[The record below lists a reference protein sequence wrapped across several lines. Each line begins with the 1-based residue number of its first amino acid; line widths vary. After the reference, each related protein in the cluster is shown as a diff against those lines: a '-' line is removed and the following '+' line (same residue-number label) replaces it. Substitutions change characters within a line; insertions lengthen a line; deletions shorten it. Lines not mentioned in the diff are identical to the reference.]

1 MRIISSSLGALVLLG
16 LVSAGCGGKDGS
28 EVDGGNGNGKGG
40 SSSTGGL
47 NIGNPGGGSNG
58 IGGSN
63 GVVISPDDA
72 CATGTANASL
82 AGVNMFVMFDRSTSM
97 NDPTDINNR
106 NSPSRWAA
114 ASKALEGFFAST
126 DAAGLNLALRFFP
139 HDVPAAGCSQNGCNV
154 NACATPLVD
163 LGTLTAAA
171 APADAHEKAL
181 IDATAGATPAA
192 RGGGM
197 NGGMMSGGT
206 PISAA
211 LGGALQW
218 AKAQHQKTPDEN
230 TVVVLVTDGQPNGCD
245 TDIPTIAGLA
255 SAALAADGTRTYAI
269 GLTGS
274 QEADMDQ
281 IAMSGGTTKGIFVA
295 DGANTTQDLIAALG
309 AIRGAILDCDFPMP
323 TPTKDSGADPALIN
337 VNFTPSSG
345 AKSTLTQVANEAG
358 CATTAGWYYDNAVNP
373 SRIILCKSTCDT
385 VTADPMASL
394 QILLGCPTETNVPK

>member
-1 MRIISSSLGALVLLG
+1 MRIISSSLSAFVLLG
-16 LVSAGCGGKDGS
+16 LVAAGCGGKSGS
-28 EVDGGNGNGKGG
+28 EVNGGDGSGKGA

-47 NIGNPGGGSNG
+47 NISNTGGNGNGLGGSNSG
-58 IGGSN
+58 Q
-63 GVVISPDDA
+63 VINPDDA

-97 NDPTDINNR
+97 NDPTDPNDNA
-106 NSPSRWAA
+106 SPSRWTS
-114 ASKALEGFFAST
+114 ASGALDAFFAST
-126 DAAGLNLALRFFP
+126 NAAGLKLALRFFP

-154 NACATPLVD
+154 NACAAPLVD
-163 LGTLTAAA
+163 LGTLTPEA
-171 APADAHEKAL
+171 APTDAHEKAL
-181 IDATAGATPAA
+181 IDATAAATPAM
-192 RGGGM
+192 RVRGM

-211 LGGALQW
+211 LAGALQW
-218 AKAQHQKTPDEN
+218 ASAQHKKTPDEN

-245 TDIPTIAGLA
+245 TDIPTIAKLA
-255 SAALAADGTRTYAI
+255 ADALAADGTRTYAI

-295 DGANTTQDLIAALG
+295 DGANTTQDLLDALG

-323 TPTKDSGADPALIN
+323 TPTKDSGVDPTKIN
-337 VNFTPSSG
+337 VNLTQ
-345 AKSTLTQVANEAG
+345 STLTQVND
-358 CATTAGWYYDNAVNP
+358 ATACGTSSGWYYDNIMNP
-373 SRIILCKSTCDT
+373 SRIILCKATCDS

>member
-28 EVDGGNGNGKGG
+28 EVDGGNGDGKGA

-47 NIGNPGGGSNG
+47 NIGATSSGGSSNG
-58 IGGSN
+58 PLGGSS

-97 NDPTDINNR
+97 NDAAVRNGPT
-106 NSPSRWAA
+106 RWEL
-114 ASKALEGFFAST
+114 ASKALDAFFAST
-126 DAAGLNLALRFFP
+126 DAAGLKLALRFFP
-139 HDVPAAGCSQNGCNV
+139 HDVPAAGCSQNGCDV
-154 NACATPLVD
+154 AACAAPLVD
-163 LGTLTAAA
+163 LGTLTPEA
-171 APADAHEKAL
+171 APTDAHEKAL
-181 IDATAGATPAA
+181 VDATAAATPAA
-192 RGGGM
+192 RGGN

-218 AKAQHQKTPDEN
+218 ASAQHKKTPDEN
-230 TVVVLVTDGQPNGCD
+230 TVVVLVTDGQPNGCEE
-245 TDIPTIAGLA
+245 DIGTIAGLA
-255 SAALAADGTRTYAI
+255 AAALAADGTKTYAI

-295 DGANTTQDLIAALG
+295 DGANTTQDLLAALG

-323 TPTKDSGADPALIN
+323 TPTKDTGVEPSLIN
-337 VNFTPSSG
+337 VNFTPSTG
-345 AKSTLTQVANEAG
+345 AKSTLTQVADEAG
-358 CATTAGWYYDNAVNP
+358 CATTAGWYYDNALNP

-394 QILLGCPTETNVPK
+394 QILLGCPTSTNVPK